1 MIYDYGGTNGIYDT
15 VGVGS
20 VNRKKFY
27 SSGSNFISQL
37 YDSAGASED
46 SASRV
51 HLSATTEQVHR
62 QVWDQSASGGGTGGY
77 EQVSILNGVTVNG
90 GASPFEGAI
99 LGAATTEITLGDFD
113 GGGNANNCLIQR
125 VTSYDG
131 VNGAI
136 P

>member
-1 MIYDYGGTNGIYDT
+1 MLGLGNDAAA
-15 VGVGS
+15 
-20 VNRKKFY
+20 RRP
-27 SSGSNFISQL
+27 
-37 YDSAGASED
+37 A
-46 SASRV
+46 
-51 HLSATTEQVHR
+51 
-62 QVWDQSASGGGTGGY
+62 
-77 EQVSILNGVTVNG
+77 
-90 GASPFEGAI
+90 FEGAI